1 MENKKI
7 KKFYAWFGIFAVIM
21 LTLILQSTKTACSHI
36 KVAKYNKESW
46 EIVWPAIVSALLAIF
61 GTLVTSYVFL
71 KDALDRTI
79 DEKPYYK
86 KVIERYRQERVRL
99 LMYYSITFVGIS
111 CYLILFQRA
120 VKGNKTYDGFLYFGI
135 IMVVLLLL
143 ISLIFLY
150 RCINIDE
157 SIYECADSVNINIV
171 DKIYEMWKRWDRKG
185 NWKIFIEVYAQQRDK
200 GLKRFLEV
208 EPYEADKDKDFNKN
222 NFIIKFSEWEKFI
235 LSFLDK
241 SAGFQNGQSVEER
254 MSVAARY
261 ISKLT
266 IVQEVEKR
274 DTEIKDDLRSCVC
287 IEIQRYAELLEKN
300 KVGIEEIL
308 IIYQLLSDYRDT
320 LQVKKEKKFSIEGS
334 ILHKLKAKVRQ
345 IVYIVGKN
353 LRFIEKEGCDDE
365 DRNTYILYAFFMLK
379 FYISINS
386 LARIPKIEIFYPSAK
401 MDDADFYNVRFENT
415 SFRASLFRKTL
426 FARIHMVESNMAF
439 SRFEGCNFYNSDIRG
454 TSISNSSFRNCLLA
468 EMILLHVDA
477 TGAEFMD
484 VDLSETTF
492 DDTLVINVEFHNS
505 VFSHTSFINCK
516 LAQVNFTDVVSKEMV
531 RSSFENSTM
540 KKINFESNGNNMKI
554 PQCFQDCDRNY
565 FQDLEIERKDNGRKS
580 REESDIWNN
589 IRKKENFG
597 LDMSSASFVNTVA
610 EKLVFHDMCLNA
622 SIFSNAVMQES
633 KWENVCMRGC
643 VMDGT
648 NLTEAIFIHTDV
660 ESCMMAGSILYKGSF
675 CLVNLQ
681 NSNLCGCHAS
691 GSKWTCCAFDK
702 SDVSHIDLTKSRI
715 KYSSFRDTIMT
726 EAELTYAEFED
737 VLFDNLN
744 GRAILSSYSRFEDC
758 SFLNAYLASSNFNYT
773 VFERCNLEL
782 ANIMGSTVEEAVF
795 ERCDFK
801 NANFREC
808 CFIKVE
814 FRNNDNFSQEIFEN
828 STFIDCKFVG
838 NDTLWGRIFQN
849 NPEHFNVI

>member
-1 MENKKI
+1 
-7 KKFYAWFGIFAVIM
+7 
-21 LTLILQSTKTACSHI
+21 
-36 KVAKYNKESW
+36 
-46 EIVWPAIVSALLAIF
+46 
-61 GTLVTSYVFL
+61 
-71 KDALDRTI
+71 
-79 DEKPYYK
+79 
-86 KVIERYRQERVRL
+86 
-99 LMYYSITFVGIS
+99 
-111 CYLILFQRA
+111 
-120 VKGNKTYDGFLYFGI
+120 
-135 IMVVLLLL
+135 
-143 ISLIFLY
+143 
-150 RCINIDE
+150 
-157 SIYECADSVNINIV
+157 
-171 DKIYEMWKRWDRKG
+171 
-185 NWKIFIEVYAQQRDK
+185 
-200 GLKRFLEV
+200 
-208 EPYEADKDKDFNKN
+208 
-222 NFIIKFSEWEKFI
+222 
-235 LSFLDK
+235 
-241 SAGFQNGQSVEER
+241 

-353 LRFIEKEGCDDE
+353 LRFIEKEGCNDE

-386 LARIPKIEIFYPSAK
+386 LAKIPKIEIFYPSAK

-505 VFSHTSFINCK
+505 VFSHTSFRNCK

-540 KKINFESNGNNMKI
+540 KKINFESNGKDMKT

-565 FQDLEIERKDNGRKS
+565 FQDLEVIIKDNGRKS
-580 REESDIWNN
+580 IEESDIWNN

-633 KWENVCMRGC
+633 EWKNVCMRGC

-648 NLTEAIFIHTDV
+648 NLTKAKFIHTDV
-660 ESCMMAGSILYKGSF
+660 ESCMMAGSILYKGIF
-675 CLVNLQ
+675 RLVNLQ

-691 GSKWTCCAFDK
+691 GSEWTCCAFDK
-702 SDVSHIDLTKSRI
+702 SDVSHIDLTKSII

-726 EAELTYAEFED
+726 EAELTDAEFED

-758 SFLNAYLASSNFNYT
+758 RFLNAYLASSNFNYT
-773 VFERCNLEL
+773 VFKRCNLEL

-795 ERCDFK
+795 ESCDFK

-814 FRNNDNFSQEIFEN
+814 FRNNDNFSQEIFKN